1 MEYIISL
8 LALAGMG
15 YGLFRGFKLMVSS
28 GRVQASRAEQLTPN
42 DLKVL
47 EESAERLM
55 SDLRAVTDECVARIE
70 LACAQAQG
78 IIGQSQPVSSRAEI
92 PQRTQTT
99 WSPLAS
105 SGFSAVPDKVESSL
119 ELSRESGMTAGEI
132 DLMNGLKAMGSR
144 R

>member
-8 LALAGMG
+8 LALVGMG
-15 YGLFRGFKLMVSS
+15 YGVFRGFKLMANT
-28 GRVQASRAEQLTPN
+28 GRLQVQRAEQLTPN

-55 SDLRAVTDECVARIE
+55 ADLRAVTDECVARIE

-78 IIGQSQPVSSRAEI
+78 IVCQSPSITSEI
-92 PQRTQTT
+92 PKQAPAA

-105 SGFSAVPDKVESSL
+105 SGFSTVPGKDESSL
-119 ELSRESGMTAGEI
+119 DYNLESGMTAGEI
-132 DLMNGLKAMGSR
+132 ELMRGLKAMDGR